1 MKVLGQIVGLLS
13 MAYKACAHS
22 EAFEGVPK
30 ICRRS
35 RYKLAEPGSVSFILS
50 QKSRK
55 TRFWKR
61 RKKVQSFACP
71 DLARAAAFK
80 PAFKTYAVDIRV
92 RFPPGT
98 VCNFMRDVFYF

>member
-61 RKKVQSFACP
+61 RKSVQSFACP
-71 DLARAAAFK
+71 DLARAC
-80 PAFKTYAVDIRV
+80 
-92 RFPPGT
+92 RFQAGL
-98 VCNFMRDVFYF
+98 